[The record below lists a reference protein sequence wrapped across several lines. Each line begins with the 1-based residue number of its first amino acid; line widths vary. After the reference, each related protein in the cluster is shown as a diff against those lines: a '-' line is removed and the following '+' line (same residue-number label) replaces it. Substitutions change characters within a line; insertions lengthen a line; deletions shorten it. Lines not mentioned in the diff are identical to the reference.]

1 MKEPRTADVRRV
13 LARVAKD
20 RIRFVQLWFA
30 DVLGF
35 LKGVTVP
42 AVELPRVFE
51 DGMNFDGSS
60 VEGFARIEE
69 SDMTIRPDVA
79 TFALLPWE
87 IQGERAARMFCDV
100 VTPAGKPFA
109 ADPRSVL
116 RRVLARAARLG
127 FSCKVGAEMEF
138 FFFRSPDS
146 TEPLDRSGYF
156 DLTPAHAAETVRHE
170 IIDAL
175 EQLSIRVEYSHHEV
189 SESQHEIDLRY
200 DEALRCA
207 DNIITTRFVA
217 RQIAQPHNVHV
228 TFMPKPVFGVNGSGM
243 HLHISLFR
251 KDANAF
257 YAADGPMHL
266 SETARRF
273 IAGLLHH
280 APELTA
286 VTNQWVNSYKR
297 LVPGYEAPV
306 YVSWAQMNR
315 SALCRVPA
323 FEARRRT
330 AARVEYRATDAA
342 CNPYLAIAVLL
353 AAGLDGIER
362 RLKLGPPT
370 SDNIFRMTD
379 EERAAAG
386 ITCLP
391 KDLSDAIRLAEAG
404 TFVRS
409 VLGDELFGY
418 FIRNKRMEWDEYK
431 AQVTEFELKR
441 YLPIL

>member
-1 MKEPRTADVRRV
+1 MKQLRTAETRRV
-13 LARVAKD
+13 LARVTRD
-20 RIRFVQLWFA
+20 RIHFVQLWFV

-35 LKGVTVP
+35 LKGITAP
-42 AVELPRVFE
+42 AQELPRVLD

-69 SDMTIRPDVA
+69 SDMTIRPDPT
-79 TFALLPWE
+79 TFAMLPWE
-87 IQGERAARMFCDV
+87 IQGSRAARFFCDV
-100 VTPAGKPFA
+100 VTPTGRPFA
-109 ADPRSVL
+109 ADPRWVL
-116 RRVLARAARLG
+116 RRVLERARRLG
-127 FSCKVGAEMEF
+127 FKCLVGAEMEF
-138 FFFRSPDS
+138 FLFRGSTG

-156 DLTPAHAAETVRHE
+156 DLTPAHVAETVRHE
-170 IIDAL
+170 IIDAVEKL
-175 EQLSIRVEYSHHEV
+175 GILVEYSHHEV

-200 DEALRCA
+200 DEALRTA

-217 RQIAQPHNVHV
+217 RQIAQRHGIHA

-243 HLHISLFR
+243 HLHLSLFR
-251 KDANAF
+251 NSTNAF
-257 YAADGPMHL
+257 YASNKPMLL
-266 SETARRF
+266 SDTARRF
-273 IAGLLHH
+273 IAGLLQY
-280 APELTA
+280 APELTV

-323 FEARRRT
+323 FDPKRRT
-330 AARVEYRATDAA
+330 AARVEYRASDAA

-362 RLKLGPPT
+362 GMRLGSPT
-370 SDNIFRMTD
+370 SDNIFRLTE

-391 KDLSDAIRLAEAG
+391 KDLSDAIRIAEGG
-404 TFVRS
+404 TFLRD
-409 VLGDELFGY
+409 VLGEELFGY

-431 AQVTEFELKR
+431 AQVTQFELER